1 MKPLEQFID
10 KDFGI
15 CKILFRKPDN
25 FEHVCLFASH
35 TFSPILPEYVYY
47 YLEEIKKSGL
57 SLIFISSSLICDDDH
72 KRLTGL
78 ANIII
83 EKENKGT
90 DFGAWCATLRWLNYG
105 KSFKTLYLCND
116 SVFGPLSPL
125 LDIHTKFYSV
135 NEDLLGIT
143 DSHQGV
149 GYHIQ
154 SYFIGLKNNVLKNE
168 AWEKFWAGMT
178 FHKDKQKVIEY
189 YEIGLTRVLRDAGFT
204 CFILTD
210 WSRQIGFPEIL
221 LKVSKSEMLRTKW
234 LNRVLY
240 EQKDIVFDINPSSFF
255 WKELIIRFQSPFIK
269 RELFIYNRLY
279 EEYEIDGEWEN
290 IIEQYTSY
298 PAWLIKLFLV
308 NHFLYKFIEIR
319 KFKIKLLSLE
329 NTGFFSANYNGFQEE
344 FVLFAALRLLV
355 ESSPMEMTSQLR
367 ISLEQL
373 KEANIEY
380 LPLKISS
387 EEEKKSIVC
396 TLLYITHQV
405 SVFDH
410 SSLSRIKTTL
420 KRIANPVIIVPD
432 EGCRSIVSSLLSLK
446 DDGLILE
453 KEFLSPS
460 ENNKAASFFKSLLT
474 NSNDKKSNLF
484 QRPTLADVAKAATD
498 DENESGLNNNGSYVR
513 TEFNFKNAINE
524 NLYDSREDYQQY
536 LNVKNKYFVLY
547 ENTPLWYKKAGQVIK
562 VLKGNKRLIV
572 ELKDKGKKDKYF
584 PTADDLAHWYYIQYE
599 VLPKWYKKLGKL
611 LIKRKKNK

>member
-1 MKPLEQFID
+1 MKPLEQFND
-10 KDFGI
+10 KDFGV

-35 TFSPILPEYVYY
+35 TFSPTLPEYVYY
-47 YLEEIKKSGL
+47 YLEEIKRSGL

-135 NEDLLGIT
+135 NEDVLGIT

-154 SYFIGLKNNVLKNE
+154 SYFIGLKNNVLKDE
-168 AWEKFWAGMT
+168 VWEKFWAGMT

-204 CFILTD
+204 CFILID
-210 WSRQIGFPEIL
+210 WCRQIGFPEIL
-221 LKVSKSEMLRTKW
+221 LKVSESETLRTKW

-255 WKELIIRFQSPFIK
+255 WKELIVRFQSPFIK

-298 PAWLIKLFLV
+298 PAWLIKLFLI
-308 NHFLYKFIEIR
+308 NHFLCKFFEI
-319 KFKIKLLSLE
+319 KNFKITLLSFE
-329 NTGFFSANYNGFQEE
+329 NTPFFPTKENSLQEE
-344 FVLFAALRLLV
+344 FFLFAALRLLV
-355 ESSPMEMTSQLR
+355 KSSPIEMASQLR
-367 ISLEQL
+367 ISLKQL

-387 EEEKKSIVC
+387 EEEKKSFVC

-405 SVFDH
+405 AVFDH
-410 SSLSRIKTTL
+410 SFLSSIKTTL

-432 EGCRSIVSSLLSLK
+432 KGSRSIVSSLLSLK

-453 KEFLSPS
+453 REFLIPS
-460 ENNKAASFFKSLLT
+460 ENNKVANFLKSLFT
-474 NSNDKKSNLF
+474 NSHDRNSNLF
-484 QRPTLADVAKAATD
+484 QRPTLADVVKAATN
-498 DENESGLNNNGSYVR
+498 DENESGLNHNVSYVGAK
-513 TEFNFKNAINE
+513 FNIMNALNE
-524 NLYDSREDYQQY
+524 NVYNSREDYQQY
-536 LNVKNKYFVLY
+536 LNVKNKYFDLY

-562 VLKGNKRLIV
+562 VLNGNKRLIV
-572 ELKDKGKKDKYF
+572 ELKDKGKKDKYS

-599 VLPKWYKKLGKL
+599 VLPRWYKKLGKL
-611 LIKRKKNK
+611 LIKRKK